1 MISGGAGLRRLRVL
15 GVRAIL
21 VPVVLVTFYSRDICV
36 VYVFLSAT
44 CVLFIRG
51 DFHVVEV

>member
-1 MISGGAGLRRLRVL
+1 MINGGVGLRRLRVL